1 LRFGEPR
8 PGRSQL
14 CLVLVEVGEGGLGMG
29 RWTLGPDGQ
38 FLRSQAAQFLLVL
51 LEGFDFVLKDGLGLG
66 QLSELLLPPPLLF
79 EGLARDGLED
89 GSIVRVL

>member
-1 LRFGEPR
+1 
-8 PGRSQL
+8 
-14 CLVLVEVGEGGLGMG
+14 
-29 RWTLGPDGQ
+29 
-38 FLRSQAAQFLLVL
+38 

-89 GSIVRVL
+89 GSIVRVLDVGFEGLELQLNLFVGGQGGLALLF